1 MTRLSWKAALLAGLA
16 GALFLPAQTAIDLRT
31 QAKNVDFS
39 QAATTKPN
47 KSGAAL
53 PVTCGIGETYFLTSA
68 APGGNLYGCTTLNSW
83 SPLGA
88 GAGSLPAANIPGL
101 LLAWTGSSW
110 QARSGVGVN
119 VALTFPTIADGSCLE
134 QSAALTYQWPT
145 GSVIAVTMP
154 GQYCSASG
162 GTCNALAGLEA
173 IARVSSTGV
182 ATVRTCNFSGVTQS
196 LPPANYTLTPYAG
209 GGTTVSVSFPAL
221 TDGGCATQLNTL
233 PGVTASSAV
242 ALGLPATLEPG
253 LIVTAAQAGT
263 NSVSITACNWSGGTI
278 TPAPASYQVNVI

>member
-1 MTRLSWKAALLAGLA
+1 
-16 GALFLPAQTAIDLRT
+16 
-31 QAKNVDFS
+31 
-39 QAATTKPN
+39 
-47 KSGAAL
+47 
-53 PVTCGIGETYFLTSA
+53 
-68 APGGNLYGCTTLNSW
+68 
-83 SPLGA
+83 
-88 GAGSLPAANIPGL
+88 
-101 LLAWTGSSW
+101 
-110 QARSGVGVN
+110 
-119 VALTFPTIADGSCLE
+119 
-134 QSAALTYQWPT
+134 
-145 GSVIAVTMP
+145 VIAVTLP

-221 TDGGCATQLNTL
+221 TDGGCATQFNTV
-233 PGVTASSAV
+233 PGVTTSSAV

-253 LIVTAAQAGT
+253 LIVTVAQAGT

>member
-1 MTRLSWKAALLAGLA
+1 
-16 GALFLPAQTAIDLRT
+16 
-31 QAKNVDFS
+31 
-39 QAATTKPN
+39 
-47 KSGAAL
+47 
-53 PVTCGIGETYFLTSA
+53 
-68 APGGNLYGCTTLNSW
+68 
-83 SPLGA
+83 
-88 GAGSLPAANIPGL
+88 
-101 LLAWTGSSW
+101 
-110 QARSGVGVN
+110 VGVN

-134 QSAALTYQWPT
+134 QSAALTYQWPV
-145 GSVIAVTMP
+145 GSVIAVTLP

-209 GGTTVSVSFPAL
+209 GGTTVSVSFP
-221 TDGGCATQLNTL
+221 
-233 PGVTASSAV
+233 
-242 ALGLPATLEPG
+242 EPG